1 MKSIVFDTGP
11 VISLAMNNLLWILKP
26 LKEKF
31 NGEFYLP
38 EAVKKECV
46 DKPLTSKKF
55 KFEAIQVM
63 KLIEEGTIKVYDNE
77 KLRVD
82 TLHLLELANSLFK
95 AQGNFVRIVQF
106 AEIESI
112 VAAKVL
118 GSECI
123 VVDEFITRTLIENPP
138 SAQQRLENK
147 LHMKVDS
154 DKSNLA
160 RFKDAVGGIKV
171 IRSVELV
178 TIAYE
183 IGMFKEYYLH
193 LPNPKKTLLEG
204 LLWGVKLNG
213 CSVSEREI
221 DEVIKIEKV

>member
-1 MKSIVFDTGP
+1 MKSIIFDTGP
-11 VISLAMNNLLWILKP
+11 IISLAMNNLLWILKP
-26 LKEKF
+26 LKERF
-31 NGEFYLP
+31 NGEFYIP

-46 DKPLTSKKF
+46 DKPLTSKRYKY
-55 KFEAIQVM
+55 EAIQVL
-63 KLIEEGTIKVYDNE
+63 KLIEEGTVKIYDNE

-106 AEIESI
+106 AEIETV

-118 GSECI
+118 GAECI

-154 DKSNLA
+154 EKNNLSD
-160 RFKDAVGGIKV
+160 FKEKVQGIKV
-171 IRSVELV
+171 IRSIELV

-183 IGMFKEYYLH
+183 LGFFKEYYLH
-193 LPNPKKTLLEG
+193 LPTPKKTLLEG